1 MLKLFLSFF
10 TTLVTFRVP
19 NLQHLDTPDASQFQF
34 KLLGCGKPDFGGRL
48 PGSIIY
54 CIFCFP
60 IDSRGGPFGFQYGTA
75 GIYFVPWDLAFCL
88 PGCLDN
94 YFLTRRGWFSL
105 CHVTV
110 WLSLFW
116 LRLRGI
122 CDQQLARTDSRIP
135 RLVISEIA
143 TLRLFAWVQLTRP
156 DGFIFF
162 PEGLSLYGE
171 LVPEDECWTA
181 VLWKNMLPPVQI
193 LASEF
198 EY

>member
-1 MLKLFLSFF
+1 MLPSSSSNCSAAVSR
-10 TTLVTFRVP
+10 TLVDACRGLLSIVSFVFPSTAEEDRSASNMVP
-19 NLQHLDTPDASQFQF
+19 PVFTS
-34 KLLGCGKPDFGGRL
+34 
-48 PGSIIY
+48 
-54 CIFCFP
+54 
-60 IDSRGGPFGFQYGTA
+60 
-75 GIYFVPWDLAFCL
+75 WDLAFCL

-116 LRLRGI
+116 IRLRGI
-122 CDQQLARTDSRIP
+122 CDHQLARTDSRIP

-162 PEGLSLYGE
+162 LEGLSLYGE